1 MVRAGQWSWL
11 GVIPSGACKLLTR
24 TPRTMVRAST
34 PEGACTA
41 EQGRERS
48 KMSNEFM
55 EPMCMGCFTEPRGE
69 VVVTDVCPKCG
80 DVVRLCADHAKA
92 LESVRAL
99 RCRGHRRKEEAE
111 RVAAEEAKRPPPEE
125 VVRPGVRRTVDQMD
139 VEVDVRSE
147 GVMLRVGNRAVTMNG
162 EEQRWLVEEVL
173 LAGLFPPGSPG
184 SASWSNLVR
193 EKIRGLWEIL
203 DSVKGGG

>member
-1 MVRAGQWSWL
+1 MGDEYMGQ
-11 GVIPSGACKLLTR
+11 K
-24 TPRTMVRAST
+24 
-34 PEGACTA
+34 
-41 EQGRERS
+41 
-48 KMSNEFM
+48 
-55 EPMCMGCFTEPRGE
+55 CMGCFMGPSEE
-69 VVVTDVCPKCG
+69 VVVTDVCPECG
-80 DVVRLCADHAKA
+80 DVVRLCEDHRPMLA
-92 LESVRAL
+92 SIRAL
-99 RCRGHRRKEEAE
+99 RCRLHRRKKEAE
-111 RVAAEEAKRPPPEE
+111 EEEAKRQSPPEE

-147 GVMLRVGNRAVTMNG
+147 GVMLRVGNRAVTMSG